1 MNFWRSIEGSDK
13 KVRWLQGTA
22 RPGAASVTTDFPY
35 NETQIFTITTYLS
48 TGITSRGRIGIDAA
62 LTGRALKNP
71 WFVDP
76 VDKEVLIK
84 GINEVISSVRFGEMS
99 YKYTSNTC

>member
-1 MNFWRSIEGSDK
+1 LNFWRSIEGSDK
-13 KVRWLQGTA
+13 KVRWMQGTA
-22 RPGAASVTTDFPY
+22 RPGAASVETEFPY
-35 NETQIFTITTYLS
+35 NKTAIFTITTYLS

-76 VDKEVLIK
+76 VDKETLVK
-84 GINEVISSVRFGEMS
+84 GINELLSSVRFGTFAIS
-99 YKYTSNTC
+99 LTIPR